1 MKKRE
6 MNNGDKPYWIAA
18 IDEIECEI
26 STLQLNSRYA
36 CLNEVQH
43 EWGESWILVQ
53 MENDKDTMTREFR
66 GDRNHL
72 SVVAISPWRKVA
84 KETAITAF
92 DNINR

>member
-6 MNNGDKPYWIAA
+6 MNNGDKPYWIAS
-18 IDEIECEI
+18 IDEMGEEI
-26 STLQLNSRYA
+26 STLQLASRYA

-53 MENDKDTMTREFR
+53 MENDEDTMTLEFR
-66 GDRNHL
+66 SDRNHL

-84 KETAITAF
+84 KETAIQAF
-92 DNINR
+92 DELS